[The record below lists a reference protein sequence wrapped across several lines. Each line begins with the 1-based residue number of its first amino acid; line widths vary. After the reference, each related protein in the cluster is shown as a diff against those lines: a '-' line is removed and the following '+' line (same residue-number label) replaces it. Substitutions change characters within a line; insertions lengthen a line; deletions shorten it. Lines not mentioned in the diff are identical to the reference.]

1 VAVDQGDG
9 ALSLWHRLNRGE
21 TKVDFVGKRR
31 LWFRF
36 SLIAIGI
43 TLVALVVR
51 GGLNL
56 GIEFEGG
63 VSVTGPNPGAATV
76 EDLRAVT
83 EDVGVDGSVIQLIN
97 DGEGFRVQTPALD
110 PETENTLLDSI
121 ASATG
126 NPRTELSIDSVGPSF
141 GALILR
147 QSLVALI
154 VFLVAVTLFMT
165 WRLELK
171 MALAGI
177 AALVHDLLL
186 TTGVYALTGFE
197 VTPATVVAIL
207 TILGYSLY
215 DTVVVFEKVREMT
228 GQFGDRLTYSEVVNR
243 SMNLVLSR
251 SLNTSLT
258 SLLTVGSILFVGS
271 FILGATTLEDFAL
284 ALFVGL
290 AASTYSSIFVAA
302 PLLAAWKERE
312 DAWIS
317 RRRKIE
323 AKTRTDSRAPEVGTS
338 RPGLPE
344 APARTDRPSGTDSPG
359 RPAAGTPPVIKRP
372 PPRPPKKK
380 AR

>member
-1 VAVDQGDG
+1 MN
-9 ALSLWHRLNRGE
+9 LWQRLNRGE

-31 LWFRF
+31 LWFRL
-36 SLIAIGI
+36 SVGAIAITI
-43 TLVALVVR
+43 VALVVR

-63 VSVTGPNPGAATV
+63 VSVTGPNPAGASIEDFRTV
-76 EDLRAVT
+76 TDE
-83 EDVGVDGSVIQLIN
+83 VGIGDAVIQLVN
-97 DGEGFRVQTPALD
+97 DGDGFRVQTVALD
-110 PETENTLLDSI
+110 PALETDLLDGI
-121 ASATG
+121 ARVSG
-126 NPRTELSIDSVGPSF
+126 NERTDLSIDAVGPSF

-171 MALAGI
+171 MALAGLV
-177 AALVHDLLL
+177 ALIHDLAL

-197 VTPATVVAIL
+197 VTPATIVALL

-215 DTVVVFEKVREMT
+215 DTVVVFEKIREME
-228 GQFGDRLTYSEVVNR
+228 GQYGDRLTYSEVVNR

-271 FILGATTLEDFAL
+271 FVLGATTLEDFAL

-290 AASTYSSIFVAA
+290 AVSTYSSIFVAA
-302 PLLAAWKERE
+302 PLLAGWKEKE
-312 DAWIS
+312 EAWAH

-323 AKTRTDSRAPEVGTS
+323 ARLRTESQ
-338 RPGLPE
+338 
-344 APARTDRPSGTDSPG
+344 
-359 RPAAGTPPVIKRP
+359 PAAGQADRGAATRAAPRTGSRP
-372 PPRPPKKK
+372 PPRPPKKR

>member
-1 VAVDQGDG
+1 V
-9 ALSLWHRLNRGE
+9 SLWQRLNRGE
-21 TKVDFVGKRR
+21 TTVDFVGRR
-31 LWFRF
+31 RIWFRI
-36 SLIAIGI
+36 STVAIGI

-63 VSVTGPNPGAATV
+63 VSVTGPNPAAATI
-76 EDLRAVT
+76 EDFRGVT
-83 EDVGVDGSVIQLIN
+83 DEMGVDEAVIQLIN
-97 DGEGFRVQTPALD
+97 DGDGFRVQTIALD
-110 PETENTLLDSI
+110 AATEDALLDEI
-121 ASATG
+121 ARVSG
-126 NPRTELSIDSVGPSF
+126 NERTDLSIDAVGPSF
-141 GALILR
+141 GALILK
-147 QSLVALI
+147 QSLIALV
-154 VFLVAVTLFMT
+154 VFLLAVTLFMT

-177 AALVHDLLL
+177 AALVHDLFL

-197 VTPATVVAIL
+197 VTPATVVALL

-215 DTVVVFEKVREMT
+215 DTVVVFEKVREMVS
-228 GQFGDRLTYSEVVNR
+228 QYGDRLTYSEVVNR

-271 FILGATTLEDFAL
+271 FVLGATTLQDFAL

-302 PLLAAWKERE
+302 PLLATWKEKE
-312 DAWIS
+312 EAWAH

-323 AKTRTDSRAPEVGTS
+323 SKLRVDAAAAEGPV
-338 RPGLPE
+338 P
-344 APARTDRPSGTDSPG
+344 
-359 RPAAGTPPVIKRP
+359 RPASSSTPKAPRRP
-372 PPRPPKKK
+372 APRPPKK
-380 AR
+380 RGR

>member
-1 VAVDQGDG
+1 MN
-9 ALSLWHRLNRGE
+9 LWQRLNRGE
-21 TKVDFVGKRR
+21 TKVDFVGKRQI
-31 LWFRF
+31 WFRM
-36 SLIAIGI
+36 SMLAIAI
-43 TLVALVVR
+43 TLIALVVR

-63 VSVTGPNPGAATV
+63 VSVTGPNPAAATV
-76 EDLRAVT
+76 EDFRAVT
-83 EDVGVDGSVIQLIN
+83 IAAGVEDAVIQLIN
-97 DGEGFRVQTPALD
+97 DGEGFRIQTIALD
-110 PETENTLLDSI
+110 PETEDSLLDGI
-121 ASATG
+121 AAVSG
-126 NPRTELSIDSVGPSF
+126 NERPDLSIDAVGPSF

-147 QSLVALI
+147 QSLIALV
-154 VFLVAVTLFMT
+154 VFLLAVTLFMT

-186 TTGVYALTGFE
+186 TTGIYALTGFE
-197 VTPATVVAIL
+197 VTPATVVALL

-215 DTVVVFEKVREMT
+215 DTVVVFEKIREMV
-228 GQFGDRLTYSEVVNR
+228 GQYGDRLTYSEVVNR

-271 FILGATTLEDFAL
+271 FVLGATTLEDFAL

-302 PLLAAWKERE
+302 PLLATWKEKE
-312 DAWIS
+312 EAWAH

-323 AKTRTDSRAPEVGTS
+323 AKLRVDPAGAEVPVAKPGAGPAPRV
-338 RPGLPE
+338 
-344 APARTDRPSGTDSPG
+344 AN
-359 RPAAGTPPVIKRP
+359 RPA
-372 PPRPPKKK
+372 PRPPKK
-380 AR
+380 RPR

>member
-1 VAVDQGDG
+1 M
-9 ALSLWHRLNRGE
+9 SLWQRLNRGE
-21 TKVDFVGKRR
+21 TQVDFVGKRR
-31 LWFRF
+31 LWFRM
-36 SLIAIGI
+36 SLAAIAITLIA
-43 TLVALVVR
+43 VVGR

-63 VSVTGPNPGAATV
+63 VSVTGPNPAAATI
-76 EDLRAVT
+76 EDFRSVT
-83 EDVGVDGSVIQLIN
+83 DEVGVTDAVIQLIN
-97 DGEGFRVQTPALD
+97 DGDGFRVQTIALD
-110 PETENTLLDSI
+110 PTTEDTLLDGI
-121 ASATG
+121 ARISG
-126 NPRTELSIDSVGPSF
+126 NERTELSIDAVGPSF
-141 GALILR
+141 GALVLR
-147 QSLVALI
+147 QSLIALA

-197 VTPATVVAIL
+197 VTPATVVALL

-215 DTVVVFEKVREMT
+215 DTVVVFEKVREMV
-228 GQFGDRLTYSEVVNR
+228 GQYGDRLTYSEVVNR

-271 FILGATTLEDFAL
+271 FVLGATTLQDFAL

-302 PLLAAWKERE
+302 PLLATWKEKE
-312 DAWIS
+312 EAWVH

-323 AKTRTDSRAPEVGTS
+323 SKLRSEPVATESRA
-338 RPGLPE
+338 
-344 APARTDRPSGTDSPG
+344 A
-359 RPAAGTPPVIKRP
+359 RPASGSAARVVKRP
-372 PPRPPKKK
+372 APRPPKK
-380 AR
+380 RPR

>member
-1 VAVDQGDG
+1 M
-9 ALSLWHRLNRGE
+9 SLWHRLNRGE
-21 TKVDFVGKRR
+21 TTVDFVGKRKI
-31 LWFRF
+31 WFRI
-36 SLIAIGI
+36 SLAAIAITLIA
-43 TLVALVVR
+43 LAAR

-63 VSVTGPNPGAATV
+63 VSVTGPNPAGATV
-76 EDLRAVT
+76 EDIRQVT
-83 EDVGVDGSVIQLIN
+83 NEVGIDDAVIQLVN
-97 DGEGFRVQTPALD
+97 DGAGFRVQTVALD
-110 PETENTLLDSI
+110 PATEDRLLDDV
-121 ASATG
+121 AQVTG
-126 NPRTELSIDSVGPSF
+126 NERINLSIDAVGPSF
-141 GALILR
+141 GALVLR
-147 QSLVALI
+147 QSLIALV

-177 AALVHDLLL
+177 TALVHDLLL

-197 VTPATVVAIL
+197 VTPATIVALL

-215 DTVVVFEKVREMT
+215 DTVVVFEKVREMV
-228 GQFGDRLTYSEVVNR
+228 GQYGDRLTYSEVVNR

-271 FILGATTLEDFAL
+271 FVLGATTLEDFAL

-302 PLLAAWKERE
+302 PLLATWKEKE
-312 DAWIS
+312 EAWAQ

-323 AKTRTDSRAPEVGTS
+323 ARQRVDSAAPEG
-338 RPGLPE
+338 
-344 APARTDRPSGTDSPG
+344 PSTT
-359 RPAAGTPPVIKRP
+359 RPAAGTVSRGATRP
-372 PPRPPKKK
+372 PPRPPKK
-380 AR
+380 RPR